1 MINERLLKIYL
12 NDHLA
17 GSVAGHQLVGR
28 VLSNNQEGELGNFLR
43 ELKVEIEA
51 DRDELLSVMKALAM
65 HPDPAKQ
72 AGGWLAEKA
81 GRLKLN
87 GRLRGYSPL
96 SRLVELEGLCVGVE
110 GKKELWL
117 ALERIASED
126 ARLARFDLDGLASK
140 AQKQRDELERHRL
153 RAAEV
158 ALTA

>member
-1 MINERLLKIYL
+1 MINERLLRIYL

-17 GSVAGHQLVGR
+17 GSVVGYELVGR
-28 VLSNNQEGELGNFLR
+28 ALSNNEGGELGSFLR
-43 ELKVEIEA
+43 ALKVEIEA
-51 DRDELLSVMKALAM
+51 DRDELLSVMKALEM
-65 HPDPAKQ
+65 RPGPAKQ
-72 AGGWLAEKA
+72 AGGWLAEKT

-117 ALERIASED
+117 ALERIASGD
-126 ARLARFDLDGLASK
+126 ARLARFDFDELASK

>member
-17 GSVAGHQLVGR
+17 GSVVGYELVGR
-28 VLSNNQEGELGNFLR
+28 ILSNNEEGELGNFLR
-43 ELKVEIEA
+43 LLKVEIEA
-51 DRDELLSVMKALAM
+51 DRDELLSVMKALDM
-65 HPDPAKQ
+65 RPDPAKQ

-117 ALERIASED
+117 ALERIAPED
-126 ARLARFDLDGLASK
+126 SRLARFDLGGLASR

-158 ALTA
+158 AFRG